1 MSVLD
6 PKGWE
11 VSGAHSG
18 KVGVCHCFL
27 WSQTSEIVNLVA
39 SFCYPVSHPSRGP
52 SPPAVRSR
60 YSSVLP
66 SSCPPPCPQKTV
78 IFPGKTFLFLKRILV
93 TENSISEDLE

>member
-11 VSGAHSG
+11 MSGAHSG

-27 WSQTSEIVNLVA
+27 CSQTSEIVNLVA
-39 SFCYPVSHPSRGP
+39 SFWYPVSHPSRGP
-52 SPPAVRSR
+52 PRCEVKIFKCSPLL
-60 YSSVLP
+60 LP
-66 SSCPPPCPQKTV
+66 PTLPQKTV